1 MKIAEASKSSGL
13 SIDTLRFYE
22 KEGLITPARSSGQRV
37 YSANDLD
44 ELDTIARL
52 RRLGISIPEI
62 RSLLAID
69 RSIGDLTSLS
79 PEAVTRIRD
88 VMAILDAHSS
98 QLKNRIGEMQ
108 TTLMAFQTMTSKLTN
123 LLESGGLA
131 NESR

>member
-1 MKIAEASKSSGL
+1 MKIAEASKRAGL

-37 YSANDLD
+37 YSETDID

-52 RRLGISIPEI
+52 RRLGISIPDI

-69 RSIGDLTSLS
+69 RSIGDLESLS
-79 PEAVTRIRD
+79 AEAVARIRD
-88 VMAILDAHSS
+88 VQVILAAHSTHLES
-98 QLKNRIGEMQ
+98 QIGEMQ
-108 TTLMAFQTMTSKLTN
+108 ATLTAFQTMTSKLTN
-123 LLESGGLA
+123 LLASGGLG